1 MHYPPRL
8 VLTVLAATAA
18 LLVAGCGAGTEAT
31 VASSPSPSVS
41 VSKASR
47 ALTVKQLAA
56 AVGCTAKITS
66 KAADYRQATCKVSG
80 VEHVFLDFDTAAG
93 QRAWLD
99 YAEMYGGVYLVGN
112 RWVLSAKSKEY
123 MQTLSA
129 KLGGT
134 VEEQGAYGS
143 SPAPSSS

>member
-1 MHYPPRL
+1 MHNPPRL
-8 VLTVLAATAA
+8 VIPVLAAASA
-18 LLVAGCGAGTEAT
+18 LLVAGCGGSTEAT
-31 VASSPSPSVS
+31 VASSPSPS

-66 KAADYRQATCKVSG
+66 KAADYREATCKASG

-123 MQTLSA
+123 MQTLST

>member
-1 MHYPPRL
+1 MDNPLRL
-8 VLTVLAATAA
+8 VITVLAAASA
-18 LLVAGCGAGTEAT
+18 LLVAGCGGGTEAS
-31 VASSPSPSVS
+31 VGSSPSPSA
-41 VSKASR
+41 KASR

-66 KAADYRQATCKVSG
+66 KAADYREATCKTSG

-123 MQTLSA
+123 METLAA

-134 VEEQGAYGS
+134 VEEQGPYGS
-143 SPAPSSS
+143 

>member
-1 MHYPPRL
+1 MDNPPRL
-8 VLTVLAATAA
+8 VITVLAAVSA
-18 LLVAGCGAGTEAT
+18 LLVAGCGGSPEAAAGAGPSHS
-31 VASSPSPSVS
+31 ASPSASPSA
-41 VSKASR
+41 KASR

-66 KAADYRQATCKVSG
+66 KAADYREATCKTSG

-123 MQTLSA
+123 METLAA

-134 VEEQGAYGS
+134 VEEQGPYGS
-143 SPAPSSS
+143 